1 MQFGPFGNAQS
12 VEYFCTRNQLN
23 PSKTGGVVE
32 DLVFCHVTSPYTH
45 FDTYSL
51 HISVSIVEVVI
62 YLRSLAR
69 RGTFSG
75 PSLKV
80 DDF

>member
-1 MQFGPFGNAQS
+1 MFS
-12 VEYFCTRNQLN
+12 
-23 PSKTGGVVE
+23 
-32 DLVFCHVTSPYTH
+32 HVTSPYTH
-45 FDTYSL
+45 FETYSL
-51 HISVSIVEVVI
+51 RISVSIVEVVI

-69 RGTFSG
+69 RGTFYG